1 MSRLKEQLYDQWLPA
16 LYRRRDAEVS
26 GDPTGGPL
34 RALLDIIGA
43 EGGRLDAEISQ
54 LLDNFFIETCE
65 AWVVPYLGDLLG
77 VRDLPAAE
85 IAAFT
90 PRAYVA
96 NTLRYRRRKG
106 TAAMLEQLA
115 RDTTGWPA
123 AAVEFFARLGTT
135 QHFNHV
141 RLANQRTPDLRRA
154 GALELVGTPFE
165 AAARTGEVR
174 RIEPRR
180 GRWNIPHVGLFLWRL
195 RAYPVR
201 AVPAHDHGGGHFS
214 LSPLGHDAPLF
225 HVPVAEDDITHL
237 ATELNVPAPVR
248 RRAMFEGSAAYYG
261 ESPAAPRD
269 VFLIA
274 DGADVVSAR
283 IQVCNLEGW
292 IRQPDAGHVAVD
304 PVLGRVAFPT
314 GEAPVRL
321 EFCAAHGFS
330 ADLGGGPYER
340 DFFAAPAGATTYTV
354 GGGATHATLAA
365 ALAAW
370 QADGRPDGVI
380 EVLDSAEYV
389 EAGAG
394 GAVNVAIPAG
404 RTLVLRSGR
413 DANFREIQQ
422 PRLRLAGGL
431 NVTGEAP
438 ADPDAPGG
446 RFVLEGVLLAAGPLM
461 MQDGDLGE
469 LVVRHATLTP
479 GRDLAPDGTPAVAG
493 ATMIEVTAGNPRLT
507 ITAELSITG
516 AITAATAASVTV
528 RDAIVDAHGGPA
540 ISANELTVEQATVF
554 GRCDAT
560 VVVLASNGLFTGP
573 LVAARRQEGC
583 VRFSFLPEGSL
594 VPRRHRCQ
602 PDFAVE
608 QAAAAE
614 ERRLGRKPTDLER
627 AALAAPI
634 LARLQPL
641 FSDHRFGQP
650 RYAQIHARI
659 AEEIF
664 TGADDG
670 NEQGAFHLL
679 RQAQRLRFLRA
690 ALDEYLRAGLEA
702 GVFTTT

>member
-1 MSRLKEQLYDQWLPA
+1 MSSLQEQLYQQWLPA
-16 LYRRRDAEVS
+16 LYRRRDAEGS

-43 EGGRLDAEISQ
+43 EGDRLDAETEQ

-65 AWVVPYLGDLLG
+65 DWVVPYLGDLLG

-85 IAAFT
+85 TAAFT

-141 RLANQRTPDLRRA
+141 RPANHRTPDLRRA

-165 AAARTGEVR
+165 AAARSGEVR

-201 AVPAHDHGGGHFS
+201 AVPAHDHGGGRFS
-214 LSPLGHDAPLF
+214 LSPLGHDAPLL

-237 ATELNVPAPVR
+237 ATELNVPAPIR
-248 RRAMFEGSAAYYG
+248 RRGMFENHSAHYG
-261 ESPAAPRD
+261 EGTAAPRD
-269 VFLIA
+269 VFLVA
-274 DGADVVSAR
+274 DGADVASAR
-283 IQVCNLEGW
+283 IQVVNLEGW
-292 IRQPDAGHVAVD
+292 MRKPDAGRVAVD
-304 PVLGRVAFPT
+304 PALGRVAFPA
-314 GEAPVRL
+314 GEVPARL

-340 DFFAAPAGATTYTV
+340 DFFAAPAGATIYMV
-354 GGGATHATLAA
+354 GGGATHPTIAS

-380 EVLDSAEYV
+380 EILDSAEYA
-389 EAGAG
+389 EA

-413 DANFREIQQ
+413 DATFREIRQ

-431 NVTGEAP
+431 VVTGEAP

-446 RFVLEGVLLAAGPLM
+446 RFVLEGVLLAAGPLNVA
-461 MQDGDLGE
+461 DGDLGE
-469 LVVRHATLTP
+469 LIVRHATLTP
-479 GRDLAPDGTPAVAG
+479 GRDLAPDGSPVAAG
-493 ATMIEVTAGNPRLT
+493 ATMLGVASGNPRLA
-507 ITAELSITG
+507 ITVELAITG
-516 AITAATAASVTV
+516 AVAAASAASLAV
-528 RDAIVDAHGGPA
+528 RDAIVDAHGGAA
-540 ISANELTVEQATVF
+540 ISANELMLEQATVF
-554 GRCDAT
+554 GRCNAT
-560 VVVLASNGLFTGP
+560 VVVLASNSLFTGP
-573 LVAARRQEGC
+573 LVAVRRQEGC
-583 VRFSFLPEGSL
+583 VRFSFLPAGSL

-602 PDFAVE
+602 PDYAVE
-608 QAAAAE
+608 QATARE
-614 ERRLGRKPTDLER
+614 ERRLGRRLTDPEL

-634 LARLQPL
+634 VARLQPL
-641 FSDHRFGQP
+641 FANRRFGQP
-650 RYAQIHARI
+650 AYAQLHARI

-679 RQAQRLRFLRA
+679 RQAQRLRFLRS

-702 GVFTTT
+702 GVFATT

>member
-1 MSRLKEQLYDQWLPA
+1 MSLKEQLYQQWLPA

-43 EGGRLDAEISQ
+43 EGDRLDAETEQ

-65 AWVVPYLGDLLG
+65 DWVVPYLGDLLG

-141 RLANQRTPDLRRA
+141 RLANHRTPDLRRA
-154 GALELVGTPFE
+154 DALELVGTPFE
-165 AAARTGEVR
+165 AAARSGEVR

-201 AVPAHDHGGGHFS
+201 AVPAHDHGGGRFS
-214 LSPLGHDAPLF
+214 LSALGHDAPLF

-237 ATELNVPAPVR
+237 ATELNVPAPIR
-248 RRAMFEGSAAYYG
+248 RRAMFGSPVAYYG
-261 ESPAAPRD
+261 ESTAAPRD
-269 VFLIA
+269 VFLVA
-274 DGADVVSAR
+274 DGADVTPAR
-283 IQVCNLEGW
+283 IQVVNLEGW
-292 IRQPDAGHVAVD
+292 VRQPDAGQVAVD
-304 PVLGRVAFPT
+304 PLLGRVAFPA
-314 GEAPVRL
+314 GEAPARL

-340 DFFAAPAGATTYTV
+340 EFFAAPSSATIYTV
-354 GGGATHATLAA
+354 GDGAAHATIAS

-380 EVLDSAEYV
+380 EILDSADYA

-413 DANFREIQQ
+413 DATFREIQQ

-446 RFVLEGVLLAAGPLM
+446 RFALEGVLLAAGPLTVAE
-461 MQDGDLGE
+461 GDLGE
-469 LVVRHATLTP
+469 LIVRHATLTP
-479 GRDLAPDGTPAVAG
+479 GRDLAPDGAPVAPG
-493 ATMIEVTAGNPRLT
+493 ATMLEVAAGNPRLA
-507 ITAELSITG
+507 ITVELSITG
-516 AITAATAASVTV
+516 AVAAAMASSLTV
-528 RDAIVDAHGGPA
+528 RDAIVDAHDGSA
-540 ISANELTVEQATVF
+540 INANELTLEQATVF

-560 VVVLASNGLFTGP
+560 VVVLASNSLFTGP

-594 VPRRHRCQ
+594 IPRRHRCQ
-602 PDFAVE
+602 PEYAVE
-608 QAAAAE
+608 QAAFRE
-614 ERRLGRKPTDLER
+614 ERRLGRKLTDPEL

-634 LARLQPL
+634 VARIQPL
-641 FSDHRFGQP
+641 FSDRRFGQP
-650 RYAQIHARI
+650 AYAQLQARI

-679 RQAQRLRFLRA
+679 RQAQRLRFLRS

>member
-1 MSRLKEQLYDQWLPA
+1 MSLKEQLYQQWLPA

-26 GDPTGGPL
+26 GDPAGGPL
-34 RALLDIIGA
+34 RALLEIIGA
-43 EGGRLDAEISQ
+43 EGERLDAETAQ

-65 AWVVPYLGDLLG
+65 EWVMPYLGDLLG

-96 NTLRYRRRKG
+96 NTLRHRRRKG

-141 RLANQRTPDLRRA
+141 RPANHRTPDLRRA
-154 GALELVGTPFE
+154 GALELAGTPFE
-165 AAARTGEVR
+165 AAARSGEVR

-201 AVPAHDHGGGHFS
+201 AVPAHDHGGGRFS

-225 HVPVAEDDITHL
+225 HVPAAEEDITHL
-237 ATELNVPAPVR
+237 ATELNVPAPIR
-248 RRAMFEGSAAYYG
+248 RRAMFGNPAAYCG
-261 ESPAAPRD
+261 EGTAAPRD
-269 VFLIA
+269 LFLVA
-274 DGADVVSAR
+274 DGADVAPAR
-283 IQVCNLEGW
+283 IQVVNLEGW
-292 IRQPDAGHVAVD
+292 VRQPDAGHVAVD
-304 PVLGRVAFPT
+304 PLLGSVAFPA
-314 GEAPVRL
+314 GEAPARL

-340 DFFAAPAGATTYTV
+340 DLFAAPAGATTYTV
-354 GGGATHATLAA
+354 GGGGTHATLAA

-380 EVLDSAEYV
+380 EILDSAEYV

-394 GAVNVAIPAG
+394 GAVNVAVPAG
-404 RTLVLRSGR
+404 RTLVLRAGR
-413 DANFREIQQ
+413 DAKFREIRR
-422 PRLRLAGGL
+422 PLLRLAGGL

-446 RFVLEGVLLAAGPLM
+446 RFVLEGVLLATGSLTVA
-461 MQDGDLGE
+461 DGDLGE
-469 LVVRHATLTP
+469 LIVRHATLTP
-479 GRDLAPDGTPAVAG
+479 GRDLAPDGSPVAAGAVMLAVA
-493 ATMIEVTAGNPRLT
+493 AGNPRLA
-507 ITAELSITG
+507 IKIELAITG
-516 AITAATAASVTV
+516 AGAVAPAPAFTG
-528 RDAIVDAHGGPA
+528 RDALVGAHGGPA
-540 ISANELTVEQATVF
+540 IRADELTLEQATVL
-554 GRCDAT
+554 GRGDAT
-560 VVVLASNGLFTGP
+560 VVVLASNSLFTGP

-583 VRFSFLPEGSL
+583 VRYSFLPDGSL

-602 PDFAVE
+602 PDHAVE

-614 ERRLGRKPTDLER
+614 ERRLGRRLSDPEL

-634 LARLQPL
+634 VARIRPL
-641 FSDHRFGQP
+641 FSDRRFGQP
-650 RYAQIHARI
+650 AYAQLHARI

-679 RQAQRLRFLRA
+679 RQAQRLRFLRT